1 MFRPKDAKKLSL
13 TFSFCHFILGPP
25 TFTLSLYFSPSVILS
40 LNLSLYPSASVFY
53 LLVLFYL
60 FTFFSLSFFL
70 PLSFRSHL
78 KSFALSLPFY
88 MCECNL
94 CYLGSLTSCVHINR
108 CYSLRQ
114 HSHSLCSSQISHISF
129 CILRDFSNMFSFA
142 WCWKKIAVANLF
154 NFQKIWI

>member
-25 TFTLSLYFSPSVILS
+25 TFTLPLSFSPSVIPS

-114 HSHSLCSSQISHISF
+114 HSHSLFLSNISHLILYTSRLFKYVFF
-129 CILRDFSNMFSFA
+129 CIML
-142 WCWKKIAVANLF
+142 KKNCGCKFV
-154 NFQKIWI
+154 